1 MSREPEY
8 KNLPDEELPPFQLY
22 KRWQTATGY
31 TSMDRFGSLPRQEAL
46 DAIKRAKPLRTKL
59 VG

>member
-22 KRWQTATGY
+22 KRWQKVTGY

-59 VG
+59 GG